1 MFKCDY
7 ILNDE
12 CQLYSKK
19 CDGASCQVNG
29 QCHSCR
35 YKFIGYGEN
44 PCNTCPNLK
53 GTDISKASG
62 TH

>member
-19 CDGASCQVNG
+19 CTKKKCNVHGN
-29 QCHSCR
+29 CHSCR
-35 YKFIGYGEN
+35 YKFIGYGDA
-44 PCNTCPNLK
+44 PCNTCPYIK
-53 GTDISKASG
+53 GDDISKASG
-62 TH
+62 SL